1 MKWEKVATIKF
12 QAGATFGFTSGRT
25 RPRFERV
32 AIWLAGIPAETV
44 GLKRMLKCGCT
55 QAKTYHYDPE
65 KLEAPYPAC
74 IHIRALYG
82 NGTVTDDDVHIG
94 AARATFSGPGFGPRH
109 FGKVYLT
116 PLGREMFNWRHV
128 AQALE

>member
-1 MKWEKVATIKF
+1 MKWREVARIRF

-25 RPRFERV
+25 RPRFETL
-32 AIWLAGIPAETV
+32 AIFLGPRRT
-44 GLKRMLKCGCT
+44 LKCGCK
-55 QAKTYHYDPE
+55 KTCLYLPD
-65 KLEAPYPAC
+65 KLEVDRDAC

-82 NGTVTDDDVHIG
+82 NGTVIDDDIHIG
-94 AARATFSGPGFGPRH
+94 VARATFSGPGFGPRH

-116 PLGREMFNWRHV
+116 PLGRSLFAWRHV